1 MDILEF
7 GPHATNQTNPT
18 QTPAGV
24 IKISDKEARNRSTI
38 PYIDPNP
45 VPFTT
50 LRLST
55 PAPSS
60 GPVGAPFIDK
70 SISQQEA
77 IQKAQSFLTV
87 KADSIVEKSET
98 PPSGN
103 KHDFFSLSP
112 YYWSDP
118 NNPKGPYIL
127 KDGQTNPESTAI
139 PDKQKLSDMTYRV
152 KILTLAC
159 HYTNDNKYAHKAIE
173 IMQIWFLQSATYMNP
188 NLQYAEVQRGIN
200 NGSPAGIIGGMNLPD
215 VLDGVRL
222 IQNSTEWTRETEAGM
237 EKWFF
242 QYLNWLITSK
252 AGKQEAQTVNNHGTW
267 YAIQTSIALFLNM
280 TDVARQIADT
290 RFRKLVSVQIQRD
303 GRQPFELL
311 RTRSFDYSVLN
322 LLGLFK
328 LASIGQQM
336 GLNLWTWT
344 NAQGAGLKTALNY
357 LTSNRQSW
365 PHKQVTPMDTRGLD
379 RLVVQARNLSV

>member
-1 MDILEF
+1 MDMVEF
-7 GPHATNQTNPT
+7 GHHASDQTNPT
-18 QTPAGV
+18 QTPDGV
-24 IKISDKEARNRSTI
+24 IKISDKEARDRSTI

-55 PAPSS
+55 PPPSS
-60 GPVGAPFIDK
+60 GPGGTPFIDN

-87 KADSIVEKSET
+87 KVGSIVEKSQI

-112 YYWSDP
+112 YYWPDP
-118 NNPKGPYIL
+118 NNPNGPYIL
-127 KDGQTNPESTAI
+127 KDGHTNPESTAI
-139 PDKQKLSDMTYRV
+139 PDKQKLSDMTYKV
-152 KILTLAC
+152 KILSLAY
-159 HYTNDNKYAHKAIE
+159 HYTNDSKYAAKAIE
-173 IMQIWFLQSATYMNP
+173 IMQIWFLRSDTCMNP

-215 VLDGVRL
+215 VLEGVRL
-222 IQNSTEWTRETEAGM
+222 IQKSTDWTKENEAGM

-267 YAIQTSIALFLNM
+267 YAIQSSSIALFLNI
-280 TDVARQIADT
+280 TDLAKQIADT

-322 LLGLFK
+322 LLGLFR
-328 LASIGQQM
+328 LASIGEQM
-336 GLNLWTWT
+336 GLNLWYPILVQSTW
-344 NAQGAGLKTALNY
+344 ALP
-357 LTSNRQSW
+357 R
-365 PHKQVTPMDTRGLD
+365 
-379 RLVVQARNLSV
+379 

>member
-1 MDILEF
+1 
-7 GPHATNQTNPT
+7 
-18 QTPAGV
+18 
-24 IKISDKEARNRSTI
+24 
-38 PYIDPNP
+38 
-45 VPFTT
+45 
-50 LRLST
+50 
-55 PAPSS
+55 
-60 GPVGAPFIDK
+60 
-70 SISQQEA
+70 
-77 IQKAQSFLTV
+77 
-87 KADSIVEKSET
+87 
-98 PPSGN
+98 
-103 KHDFFSLSP
+103 
-112 YYWSDP
+112 
-118 NNPKGPYIL
+118 
-127 KDGQTNPESTAI
+127 
-139 PDKQKLSDMTYRV
+139 
-152 KILTLAC
+152 
-159 HYTNDNKYAHKAIE
+159 
-173 IMQIWFLQSATYMNP
+173 MQIWFLQSATYMNP